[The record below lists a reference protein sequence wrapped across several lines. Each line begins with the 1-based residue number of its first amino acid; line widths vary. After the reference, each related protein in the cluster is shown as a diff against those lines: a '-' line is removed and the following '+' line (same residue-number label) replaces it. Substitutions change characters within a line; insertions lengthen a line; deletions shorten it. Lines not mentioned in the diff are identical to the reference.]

1 MFLPPPH
8 GTDRVQALAAK
19 LGCAVGE
26 LAGPDGGAKPALLGS
41 LSGVAITLE
50 EFGGRWDQTDRVYLF
65 ASWYMLEAALKHVIE
80 EREKPRQ
87 G

>member
-26 LAGPDGGAKPALLGS
+26 LARSDEGAKPALLGS
-41 LSGVAITLE
+41 LSGVAATLE
-50 EFGGRWDQTDRVYLF
+50 EFGGRWDQADRVHFF
-65 ASWYMLEAALKHVIE
+65 ASWHMLEAALKHIVE
-80 EREKPRQ
+80 ERGKPRQ
-87 G
+87 V